1 MSGSELTTR
10 HPARQDVPMD
20 DRRTT
25 EGVEHL
31 QAAAR
36 ELLSAARAFLD
47 VVEEVVEDPEKVSN
61 AAQGVS
67 DLLRSG
73 LGLVRRPEPWERSA
87 WADDGADEG
96 ADAEPAGRVD
106 TSWWDE
112 PFGDEDGELTEPES
126 ESKPEPAADASTGD
140 EGEPSATPASAET
153 TAAKKAPA
161 KKSAAKK
168 APAKK
173 PAAKKASGTRNGT
186 GAPSGVDA
194 TARPSRV
201 RRIAVD

>member
-1 MSGSELTTR
+1 
-10 HPARQDVPMD
+10 MD

-61 AAQGVS
+61 AASGVS

-73 LGLVRRPEPWERSA
+73 LGLVRKPEPWERSA
-87 WADDGADEG
+87 WAEDGAHE
-96 ADAEPAGRVD
+96 APAGRAD

-112 PFGDEDGELTEPES
+112 PFGDEDDS
-126 ESKPEPAADASTGD
+126 AST
-140 EGEPSATPASAET
+140 ETATPGDGEEAVEKAPAT
-153 TAAKKAPA
+153 KAAKKAASKKAAKRPPA
-161 KKSAAKK
+161 KKAA
-168 APAKK
+168 ATK
-173 PAAKKASGTRNGT
+173 PAAKKAAAKK
-186 GAPSGVDA
+186 APSDGDPADA
-194 TARPSRV
+194 PPVARPAARPSRV

>member
-1 MSGSELTTR
+1 
-10 HPARQDVPMD
+10 MD

-61 AAQGVS
+61 AASGVS
-67 DLLRSG
+67 DLLRTG
-73 LGLVRRPEPWERSA
+73 LGLVRKPEPWERAA
-87 WADDGADEG
+87 WADDGADKDSG
-96 ADAEPAGRVD
+96 GRAD

-112 PFGDEDGELTEPES
+112 PFGDEDES
-126 ESKPEPAADASTGD
+126 ERLAGSSADGDDEPPEPG
-140 EGEPSATPASAET
+140 P
-153 TAAKKAPA
+153 AAKKAAATKAAATKPAA

-168 APAKK
+168 PAAKK
-173 PAAKKASGTRNGT
+173 PAAKKAAVKKAAAKKAPANQAP
-186 GAPSGVDA
+186 GAGEPADA
-194 TARPSRV
+194 PPVAGPAARPSRV